1 MFVVRSA
8 FWLSAA
14 FIIMAPS
21 AGMDVGAS
29 ARATGEQ
36 LVSQSALAVSETLM
50 PGTCGSVEC
59 AMGRTV
65 LAQIAA
71 PQTAAPAV
79 AVAAFPP
86 PRPDWAY

>member
-21 AGMDVGAS
+21 AGMDVGSS

-36 LVSQSALAVSETLM
+36 LASQGARAVSETLL
-50 PGTCGSVEC
+50 PAECGSVEC
-59 AMGRTV
+59 VVGRTV
-65 LAQIAA
+65 LAQIATPPTPGPMA
-71 PQTAAPAV
+71 S
-79 AVAAFPP
+79 AFPP